1 MSTVTY
7 DYVTYFPII
16 PISIKLVFFLLCSLH
31 FFHHGT
37 CGCWGTNGFGLAVS
51 SKIIFLS
58 FFIKHK
64 DISINYCLILT
75 TFFLFFNGIWPLQGQ
90 WTTFNDLYMKQ
101 STEQW
106 AWKIVILTFII
117 RPVSASIN
125 WCLTI
130 YQSAPSDV
138 RSSSSGSAIA
148 QFNFCLLSV
157 NGPAIYCCAP
167 VKCVMVVCRPVSM
180 LELFFFSFDWEAY
193 LEGCRCWQL
202 STWYWAH

>member
-1 MSTVTY
+1 MWVLGARM
-7 DYVTYFPII
+7 D
-16 PISIKLVFFLLCSLH
+16 LVWR
-31 FFHHGT
+31 G
-37 CGCWGTNGFGLAVS
+37 S

-58 FFIKHK
+58 FFTKHK
-64 DISINYCLILT
+64 VVSVNYSLILT
-75 TFFLFFNGIWPLQGQ
+75 IFFLFFNGIWPLQGQ

-157 NGPAIYCCAP
+157 NGPTIYCCAP
-167 VKCVMVVCRPVSM
+167 VKCAMVVCRPVSM
-180 LELFFFSFDWEAY
+180 LALFFSLNLEAYWKVAGVGSSVHDIEPTSCFFFSFV
-193 LEGCRCWQL
+193 LN
-202 STWYWAH
+202 